1 MAEYEVELR
10 ASAFT
15 SVNVEAESAHDAEKK
30 ALDMAFRQDI
40 DGPVDYYGWEIE
52 EVNQRRPADHPRPSW

>member
-1 MAEYEVELR
+1 MGEYEVELR

-15 SVNVEAESAHDAEKK
+15 VVNVEAESVHDAEKK

-52 EVNQRRPADHPRPSW
+52 EVNQR